1 MFVGDKK
8 MQQLNTAFRGISK
21 TTDVLSF
28 PQRSEK
34 WEVRSKSKRP
44 SAKTR
49 IGKSKKSKKTETPFT
64 FQFTPP
70 TSHFLLGD
78 IVVSVPAAETQAEM
92 RGVDFYDEI
101 YRLLIHSVL
110 HLLGYEHEKS
120 SSRTRAMRKKEE
132 ELLNAIKKMG

>member
-1 MFVGDKK
+1 

-28 PQRSEK
+28 PQRSVK
-34 WEVRSKSKRP
+34 REV
-44 SAKTR
+44 KT
-49 IGKSKKSKKTETPFT
+49 KKLKNNNKTKMLSTSY
-64 FQFTPP
+64 FQLP

-92 RGVDFYDEI
+92 RGVGFYDEI

-120 SSRTRAMRKKEE
+120 SSRARAMRKKEG
-132 ELLNAIKKMG
+132 ELLNALKKMG

>member
-1 MFVGDKK
+1 

-28 PQRSEK
+28 PQISEK
-34 WEVRSKSKRP
+34 LEVRSK
-44 SAKTR
+44 
-49 IGKSKKSKKTETPFT
+49 KSKKSKKTETPFT

-92 RGVDFYDEI
+92 RGADFYDEI

-120 SSRTRAMRKKEE
+120 SSGTRAMRKKEE

>member
-1 MFVGDKK
+1 

-28 PQRSEK
+28 PQISEK
-34 WEVRSKSKRP
+34 LEVRSKKL
-44 SAKTR
+44 
-49 IGKSKKSKKTETPFT
+49 KKSKKTEMTFT
-64 FQFTPP
+64 SQFLLP
-70 TSHFLLGD
+70 TSRFLLGD

-120 SSRTRAMRKKEE
+120 SSRAMAMRKKEG
-132 ELLNAIKKMG
+132 ELLNAFKKMG

>member
-28 PQRSEK
+28 PQLGVEEQKRRRKIAKKYGRAE
-34 WEVRSKSKRP
+34 EQKSLKKFTSGLSDLRT
-44 SAKTR
+44 SAL
-49 IGKSKKSKKTETPFT
+49 I
-64 FQFTPP
+64 
-70 TSHFLLGD
+70 LGD

-101 YRLLIHSVL
+101 HRLLIHSVL
-110 HLLGYEHEKS
+110 HLLGCEHEKS
-120 SSRTRAMRKKEE
+120 SSRARGMRKKEG
-132 ELLNAIKKMG
+132 ELLNALKKMG

>member
-1 MFVGDKK
+1 

-28 PQRSEK
+28 PQISEK
-34 WEVRSKSKRP
+34 LEVRSKSKRP

-49 IGKSKKSKKTETPFT
+49 IGKLKKSKKIETPFT
-64 FQFTPP
+64 SQFPLH

-78 IVVSVPAAETQAEM
+78 IVVSVPAAETQSEI

-120 SSRTRAMRKKEE
+120 SSRVRAMRKKEG
-132 ELLNAIKKMG
+132 ELLNALKKMG